1 MLKPGDKAPAFRL
14 QSDENKTVSLKD
26 FKRKRVP
33 HRRNWQNSSGL
44 ACRQSQGPRRRCP
57 ETLGQLLAKPKTA
70 KQASLPVP
78 FPVHHAETD
87 ETHPA
92 PEAAR
97 LPDRCFFWNPCP
109 FGPFHAVLFARKM
122 DGKARLVLS
131 RRRRR
136 CLAYVCSLYSRPA
149 FWRPPPLGRT
159 TWGTLSARTI
169 RRARNCSAKPGK
181 HRTLLAP
188 SCAGSASRFWS
199 MALSSRASK
208 PRTARS
214 AISTR
219 T

>member
-1 MLKPGDKAPAFRL
+1 
-14 QSDENKTVSLKD
+14 
-26 FKRKRVP
+26 
-33 HRRNWQNSSGL
+33 
-44 ACRQSQGPRRRCP
+44 
-57 ETLGQLLAKPKTA
+57 

-149 FWRPPPLGRT
+149 FWLLVADRIRPRIVRQESRDLPPPRRGELPDRGLGDGDAVHRVRLRFDPRIVRVMEERHEVLDDSLGEPAT
-159 TWGTLSARTI
+159 VFVQISLAAVLQNPKAREG
-169 RRARNCSAKPGK
+169 P
-181 HRTLLAP
+181 
-188 SCAGSASRFWS
+188 
-199 MALSSRASK
+199 
-208 PRTARS
+208 
-214 AISTR
+214 
-219 T
+219 